1 MIFYFLILTRDV
13 LRVNDRYSDIAF
25 EIEDKSILSKVRTM
39 KNKILLGI
47 LIIII
52 ILVVILIVF
61 NLKNDNNDTNQD
73 RAINTSEEID
83 GDDLSMKI
91 NLTIN
96 GNSFTATLED
106 NETTREL
113 LNRLPIE
120 VSMSE
125 LNGNEKYYYFDESL
139 PTNSYRPGNI
149 STGDIM
155 LYGSDCLVIFYENF
169 DTPYSYTRIGKIDN
183 VDNLKDALGN
193 GNVNVMISK

>member
-1 MIFYFLILTRDV
+1 
-13 LRVNDRYSDIAF
+13 
-25 EIEDKSILSKVRTM
+25 M
-39 KNKILLGI
+39 KKKILLGI
-47 LIIII
+47 LIVIM
-52 ILVVILIVF
+52 ILVVTLIVI
-61 NLKNDNNDTNQD
+61 NLKEGNNDTNQD
-73 RAINTSEEID
+73 RKINTSEEVD

-96 GNSFTATLED
+96 GNNFTATLDD

-113 LNRLPIE
+113 LSKLPLE

-139 PTNSYRPGNI
+139 PTNSYRPGSI

-155 LYGSDCLVIFYENF
+155 LYGSDCLVIFYEDF
-169 DTPYSYTRIGKIDN
+169 DTPYSYTRLGKIDN

-193 GNVNVMISK
+193 GNVNVMISR

>member
-1 MIFYFLILTRDV
+1 
-13 LRVNDRYSDIAF
+13 
-25 EIEDKSILSKVRTM
+25 M
-39 KNKILLGI
+39 KNKILLGV
-47 LIIII
+47 LIVII
-52 ILVVILIVF
+52 ILVVTLIVI
-61 NLKNDNNDTNQD
+61 NLKDGNNDTSQN

-96 GNSFTATLED
+96 GNSFTAILDD

-125 LNGNEKYYYFDESL
+125 LNGNEKYYYFDEIL
-139 PTNSYRPGNI
+139 PTNSYRPGSI

-155 LYGSDCLVIFYENF
+155 LYGSDCLVIFYEDF
-169 DTPYSYTRIGKIDN
+169 DTPYSYTRVGKIDN

>member
-1 MIFYFLILTRDV
+1 
-13 LRVNDRYSDIAF
+13 
-25 EIEDKSILSKVRTM
+25 M
-39 KNKILLGI
+39 KNKILLGV
-47 LIIII
+47 LIVII
-52 ILVVILIVF
+52 ILVVTLIVI
-61 NLKNDNNDTNQD
+61 NLKDGNNDTNQD
-73 RAINTSEEID
+73 SGINTSEEIN

-113 LNRLPIE
+113 LNRLPLE

-125 LNGNEKYYYFDESL
+125 LNVNEKYYYFDESL

-155 LYGSDCLVIFYENF
+155 LYGSDCLVIFYEDF
-169 DTPYSYTRIGKIDN
+169 DTPYSYTRLGKIDN

-193 GNVNVMISK
+193 GNVNVMISR

>member
-1 MIFYFLILTRDV
+1 
-13 LRVNDRYSDIAF
+13 
-25 EIEDKSILSKVRTM
+25 M
-39 KNKILLGI
+39 KNKILLGV
-47 LIIII
+47 LIVII
-52 ILVVILIVF
+52 ILVVILIVI
-61 NLKNDNNDTNQD
+61 NLKDGNNDTNQD
-73 RAINTSEEID
+73 RGINTSEEIN

>member
-1 MIFYFLILTRDV
+1 
-13 LRVNDRYSDIAF
+13 
-25 EIEDKSILSKVRTM
+25 M
-39 KNKILLGI
+39 KNKILLGV
-47 LIIII
+47 LIVII
-52 ILVVILIVF
+52 ILVVTLIVI
-61 NLKNDNNDTNQD
+61 NVKDGNNDTSQN

-96 GNSFTATLED
+96 GNSFTAILDD

-155 LYGSDCLVIFYENF
+155 LYGSDCLVIFYEDF
-169 DTPYSYTRIGKIDN
+169 DTPYSYTRLGKIDN

-193 GNVNVMISK
+193 GNVNVMISR

>member
-1 MIFYFLILTRDV
+1 
-13 LRVNDRYSDIAF
+13 
-25 EIEDKSILSKVRTM
+25 M
-39 KNKILLGI
+39 KNKILLGV
-47 LIIII
+47 LIVII
-52 ILVVILIVF
+52 ILVVTLIVI
-61 NLKNDNNDTNQD
+61 NLKDGNNDTNQD
-73 RAINTSEEID
+73 SGINTSEEIN

-139 PTNSYRPGNI
+139 PTNSYRPGSI

-155 LYGSDCLVIFYENF
+155 LYGSDCLVIFYEDF
-169 DTPYSYTRIGKIDN
+169 DTPYSYTRLGKIDN
-183 VDNLKDALGN
+183 VDNLKNALGK
-193 GNVNVMISK
+193 GNVNVTISIDG

>member
-1 MIFYFLILTRDV
+1 
-13 LRVNDRYSDIAF
+13 
-25 EIEDKSILSKVRTM
+25 M
-39 KNKILLGI
+39 KKKILLGI
-47 LIIII
+47 LIVII
-52 ILVVILIVF
+52 ILVVILIVV
-61 NLKNDNNDTNQD
+61 NLKDDNNDINRD
-73 RAINTSEEID
+73 RGINTSGEID

-96 GNSFTATLED
+96 GNSFTAMLYD

-113 LNRLPIE
+113 LNRFPLE

-139 PTNSYRPGNI
+139 PTNSYKPGNI

-155 LYGSDCLVIFYENF
+155 LYGSDCLVIFYEDF

-183 VDNLKDALGN
+183 VDNLKNALGK
-193 GNVNVMISK
+193 GNVNVVISK

>member
-1 MIFYFLILTRDV
+1 
-13 LRVNDRYSDIAF
+13 
-25 EIEDKSILSKVRTM
+25 M
-39 KNKILLGI
+39 KNKILLGV
-47 LIIII
+47 LIVII
-52 ILVVILIVF
+52 ILVVTLIVI
-61 NLKNDNNDTNQD
+61 NLKDGNDDTNQD
-73 RAINTSEEID
+73 SGINTSEEIN

-139 PTNSYRPGNI
+139 PTNSYKPGSI

-155 LYGSDCLVIFYENF
+155 LYGSDCLVIFYEDF
-169 DTPYSYTRIGKIDN
+169 DTPYSYTRLGKIDN
-183 VDNLKDALGN
+183 VDNLKNALGK
-193 GNVNVMISK
+193 GNVNVTISIDG

>member
-1 MIFYFLILTRDV
+1 
-13 LRVNDRYSDIAF
+13 
-25 EIEDKSILSKVRTM
+25 M
-39 KNKILLGI
+39 KKKILLGI
-47 LIIII
+47 LIVII
-52 ILVVILIVF
+52 ILVVTLIVI
-61 NLKNDNNDTNQD
+61 NLKDDNSDTNQD
-73 RAINTSEEID
+73 RGINTSGEID

-139 PTNSYRPGNI
+139 PTNSYRPGSIN
-149 STGDIM
+149 TGDIM
-155 LYGSDCLVIFYENF
+155 LYGNDCLVIFYESFN
-169 DTPYSYTRIGKIDN
+169 TTYSYTRIGRIDN
-183 VDNLKDALGN
+183 ANNLDKVVGS
-193 GNVNVMISK
+193 GSVNVRISK